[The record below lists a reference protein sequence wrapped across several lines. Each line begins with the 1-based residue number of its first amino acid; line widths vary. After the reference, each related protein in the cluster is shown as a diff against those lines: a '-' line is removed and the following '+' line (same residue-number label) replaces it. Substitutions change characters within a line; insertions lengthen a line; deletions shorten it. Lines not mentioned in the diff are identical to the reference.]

1 MKNSPKHLTI
11 KSLSEDDRPREKL
24 ATLGR
29 QNLSDAEL
37 IAIILGSN
45 GVCLPSNS

>member
-1 MKNSPKHLTI
+1 VKNSPKHLTI

-37 IAIILGSN
+37 IAIILGS
-45 GVCLPSNS
+45 C